1 MNLQVRADSHLSF
14 AVNRLVGCFL
24 SLLPVACGDWAEP
37 SMIDPTRWAVLA
49 QAVVSDRMRQGLRQK
64 DVVARVVATGATVD
78 ERTIINLESG
88 DPPKAR
94 KPIKLELVVAA
105 LGWKAGWADRILAG
119 EAPESV
125 LYPGEAHDAAPA
137 GSPRVR
143 LLELLPTVNEFS
155 QLAAAFG
162 APTELRDVFD
172 RLARRLLDYAPAA
185 QPTRSDHRLAAA
197 RAHAEGEGIPADD
210 VERIRRAL
218 GES

>member
-1 MNLQVRADSHLSF
+1 
-14 AVNRLVGCFL
+14 
-24 SLLPVACGDWAEP
+24 
-37 SMIDPTRWAVLA
+37 MIDPARWAVLA
-49 QAVVSDRMRQGLRQK
+49 QAVASDRERQGLRQK
-64 DVVARVVATGATVD
+64 DVAARVVATGATVD

-119 EAPESV
+119 EDPGTV
-125 LYPGEAHDAAPA
+125 LRRGKLDDAAPA

-162 APTELRDVFD
+162 APTELRDMFD
-172 RLARRLLDYAPAA
+172 RLARRLLDYAPAS
-185 QPTRSDHRLAAA
+185 QPTRSDHRLAAS

-210 VERIRRAL
+210 VERIQRAL
-218 GES
+218 GEF